1 MNTVLRHFG
10 HLTDLTATEIR
21 KVIDLAAVR
30 PLDLGQP
37 LTGQGV
43 ALIFEKPSNRT
54 RHSMEVAV
62 VQLGGHPVYT
72 RGEEIGFDTREPV
85 EDIAHIMSG
94 YHSIIAARVFSHGI
108 IDRLKAASSVPVVNM
123 LSDISHPLQALADVR
138 TMVEEFGDLKGL
150 TVAYVGD
157 YNNVARSLG
166 EACVLLGAHF
176 QLACPA
182 NYGAEDEELRRLNS
196 LGSGSVEQS
205 LSVAEAV
212 AGAVAVHTDTWV
224 SMGQE
229 SEKAERLAV
238 FGTYSVTDEIM
249 SLAHPEAIFM
259 HCLPAYRGLEVDA
272 SVIDG
277 PRSRVIRQG
286 HNRLHTARSVM
297 AFLLQQSSPNKDATP
312 GKHWGTQ
319 K

>member
-1 MNTVLRHFG
+1 MSNVLRHLG
-10 HLTDLTATEIR
+10 HLTDLTADEIR
-21 KVIDLAAVR
+21 EVIDLAAVS

-37 LTGQGV
+37 LAGQGV

-54 RHSMEVAV
+54 RQSMEVAV

-72 RGEEIGFDTREPV
+72 RGEEVGFDIREPV

-108 IDRLKAASSVPVVNM
+108 IDRLISASNVPVVNM
-123 LSDISHPLQALADVR
+123 LSDISHPLQALADIR
-138 TMVEEFGDLKGL
+138 TMVEEFGDMKGL
-150 TVAYVGD
+150 KVAYVGD

-176 QLACPA
+176 HLACPA
-182 NYGAEDEELRRLNS
+182 DYDADDDELRRLNS

-205 LSVAEAV
+205 QSAADAV
-212 AGAVAVHTDTWV
+212 ADSQAVHTDTWV

-238 FGTYSVTDEIM
+238 FSSYSVTNKM
-249 SLAHPEAIFM
+249 MKLAHPEAIFM

-277 PRSRVIRQG
+277 PQSRVIRQG
-286 HNRLHTARSVM
+286 HNRLHTARAVM
-297 AFLLQQSSPNKDATP
+297 AFLLQHSTSSNDATP
-312 GKHWGTQ
+312 GKDWRP
-319 K
+319 